1 MHGCYCKVHI
11 VGIFTTI
18 FNYALGNYFGCL
30 VLVDIPSLYA
40 ILPYDC
46 TNGVN
51 IPQLVQDICPFFVS
65 ISRARR
71 HDPRKELGFLR
82 HGGCSR
88 SFCRN
93 AQPSIVLFLLI
104 EYGDSLYII
113 LVAILGNPCQPWV
126 QGTGYSTMALLFSD
140 RTMRTPF
147 GRPGR
152 ATAIPER
159 PSTRTVHWAECTPDS
174 YIRHRYRR

>member
-1 MHGCYCKVHI
+1 MRGCHCKVHI
-11 VGIFTTI
+11 VGISTTR
-18 FNYALGNYFGCL
+18 FNYALDNYFEDL
-30 VLVDIPSLYA
+30 VLVDLPSLYA

-46 TNGVN
+46 TTGVK
-51 IPQLVQDICPFFVS
+51 ILQSVQDICRFFVS

-104 EYGDSLYII
+104 ERCGEL
-113 LVAILGNPCQPWV
+113 
-126 QGTGYSTMALLFSD
+126 
-140 RTMRTPF
+140 
-147 GRPGR
+147 
-152 ATAIPER
+152 
-159 PSTRTVHWAECTPDS
+159 RTVW
-174 YIRHRYRR
+174 R